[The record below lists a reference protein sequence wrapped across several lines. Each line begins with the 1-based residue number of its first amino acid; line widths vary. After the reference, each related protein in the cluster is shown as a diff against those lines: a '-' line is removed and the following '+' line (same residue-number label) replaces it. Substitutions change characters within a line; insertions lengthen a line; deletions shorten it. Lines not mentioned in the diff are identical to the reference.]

1 MDSIMM
7 YIGLIITILFL
18 LGAIFFMRNSLKKTN
33 EKIDMLN
40 QSLVNKDSSL
50 VDIVKSSQQTLSEL
64 TASTAKQD
72 SVVRIDERFENI
84 YKTLENLT
92 KNSVEATT
100 QVNSIASRVNALNDV
115 MVNKKSRGNWGEYQ
129 LNNLLSV
136 YAGDNQNIF
145 EVQYKLKNGYIG
157 DVALHLPDEEKVM
170 IIDSKFPLENYQN
183 LLNDELPESEKVKYE
198 SLLKQNV
205 KKHINDIAKKYI
217 TSETVEN
224 AVMFIPS
231 EAIYMFI
238 CGNYGELIDYAH
250 QKHILMTCPTTL
262 IGVVFTLVNITKDF
276 NRTKHIKQLEKDI
289 VGMYEDV
296 NRLND
301 RVATLDNSIQKLAK
315 PIKDVQT
322 STGKIVNRVSRIYD
336 GYVEEEEDND
346 KK

>member
-7 YIGLIITILFL
+7 YIGLIIIILFL

-33 EKIDMLN
+33 EKIDILN

-84 YKTLENLT
+84 YKNLENLT

-336 GYVEEEEDND
+336 GYVVEEEEEE
-346 KK
+346 K